1 MMARMPLAFADSL
14 FHPFCL
20 LFHSSS
26 NGVSKWDHR
35 TFPRSFNSDD
45 TTLASS
51 GEWAWAFL
59 CIGKF

>member
-1 MMARMPLAFADSL
+1 MMARMPLAFADCL

-51 GEWAWAFL
+51 GKWA
-59 CIGKF
+59 